1 MAVKV
6 GVPLYLVISVVFSLL
21 LSSHHFA
28 EADNEIAKTCA
39 LTEYPDVC
47 TTILESDSRSL
58 SANITGLSRIGL
70 EMTGTKASA
79 TAAVAYKLINNASSY
94 AEWDIRATCFH
105 IYNSSVEKINQEGLK
120 YFDERK
126 YENAS
131 EVVISV
137 NGEIHYC
144 GTIGVVELNESN
156 TLLDKFTTDLK
167 TILHQL
173 F

>member
-1 MAVKV
+1 MHLAMQN
-6 GVPLYLVISVVFSLL
+6 G
-21 LSSHHFA
+21 
-28 EADNEIAKTCA
+28 
-39 LTEYPDVC
+39 
-47 TTILESDSRSL
+47 
-58 SANITGLSRIGL
+58 
-70 EMTGTKASA
+70 
-79 TAAVAYKLINNASSY
+79 
-94 AEWDIRATCFH
+94 IRATCFH

-126 YENAS
+126 YEKAS
-131 EVVISV
+131 EVVVFV

-144 GTIGVVELNESN
+144 GTLGVVQLNESN